1 VLYLAEVK
9 KQTRNFLGGLKT
21 ELKLLACQHSDQ
33 TWSALPN
40 EELLTSENLDS
51 VNEGTLWMLQ
61 LVNRQLQGTPETAA
75 PELVRQ
81 LQKLSRLSEKLKD
94 QQEEIDQWK
103 QSLTYQSQELAR
115 REMELDT
122 REAEAEDK
130 EAELQ
135 QLGRQKQEIDLAWNR
150 LEYERQQLLDLQNR
164 FGYLLALA
172 PSHSEQLQILLNRLA
187 GHPEAAASLNES
199 LQTALNAVQA
209 QQEIF
214 NRYWQDLSKYRQQ
227 AAQQGQSLGQK
238 REIILLCRQEL
249 ERTQIALEKAKI
261 QFAVEQNVL
270 SNHQTTLRRLNIQLQ
285 MTEDLQTRL
294 CRLAS
299 GSMDSSSEHRIDLDS
314 LEKMPLGQ
322 LEESLQHLQSDLDK
336 LVHFVNDQEE
346 ELTLQCQAV
355 EELQLQLTQVNDY
368 ERIAIEEEMNEEQE
382 RKRMLDETLVG
393 QRRNL
398 KERQDVL
405 VQHLRVLRRR
415 QGIVD
420 FDANLPTINL
430 DPVINHLEGVKR
442 KANEERNKL
451 EADIHNL
458 QQSLQQIQEMVH
470 HLDVEQADKKKNLAQ
485 EEEDWQGFQR
495 EVIQLQTKV
504 SLYEAALQ
512 PLQDQLD
519 CLRPQVES
527 LADLLL
533 TT

>member
-1 VLYLAEVK
+1 
-9 KQTRNFLGGLKT
+9 
-21 ELKLLACQHSDQ
+21 
-33 TWSALPN
+33 
-40 EELLTSENLDS
+40 
-51 VNEGTLWMLQ
+51 MLQ

-115 REMELDT
+115 RKMELDT
-122 REAEAEDK
+122 RETEAEDK

-164 FGYLLALA
+164 FGYLLNLA

-294 CRLAS
+294 YRLAS
-299 GSMDSSSEHRIDLDS
+299 GGMDSSSEHRIDLDS